1 MTLSQSIDRL
11 LTEKRY
17 AEYLLMCNP
26 NDEKAKS
33 LVEAIDVSKKFIDD
47 FVCHIMHFSEFS
59 SPCEKNTLPDADKFI
74 PPELNADELPFG

>member
-33 LVEAIDVSKKFIDD
+33 LVEAIDVSK
-47 FVCHIMHFSEFS
+47 S
-59 SPCEKNTLPDADKFI
+59 SLMISSAT
-74 PPELNADELPFG
+74 